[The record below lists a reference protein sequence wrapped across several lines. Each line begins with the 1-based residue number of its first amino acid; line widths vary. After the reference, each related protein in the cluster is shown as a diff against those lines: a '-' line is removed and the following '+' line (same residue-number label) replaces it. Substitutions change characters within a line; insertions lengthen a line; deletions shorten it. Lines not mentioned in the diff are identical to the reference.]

1 MRLPRSLKP
10 YITPALAGLA
20 GLAALVALVETA
32 LG

>member
-1 MRLPRSLKP
+1 MRLPRSLQP

-32 LG
+32 FG